1 MPQLKVLLPDSIK
14 LNPALPDGAT
24 AVTYAAME
32 PVPEEHRDADVLVV
46 WGNRWRDL
54 RQTAPS
60 FTNLKLVQ
68 ALMAGPDALLTMD
81 FSPSVTM
88 CNGVGL
94 HDQTVSEHALA
105 MLLTMVRRLP
115 ASAEAQRDHRWANE
129 LGGNQELHP
138 DGPVTTLLGAR
149 VLIWGFGSI
158 GTTLAPMLRGLGA
171 TVTGVARSAGERK
184 GFPVITDDTLADELG
199 RTDALIMILP
209 AGDDTADALNAE
221 RLGQLK
227 QGAYVVNVGRGN
239 SVDEAALLEAL
250 QSGQLGG
257 AALDVFKKEPLPEDS
272 PLWDAP
278 NVLITPHGAGGRP
291 VEADE
296 LIERNVA
303 ALIEGGELRNVFREG
318 A

>member
-1 MPQLKVLLPDSIK
+1 MPQLKVLLPDSIP
-14 LNPALPDGAT
+14 LNPVLPDGAS

-54 RQTAPS
+54 RETASS

-68 ALMAGPDALLTMD
+68 ALMAGPDTLLTMD
-81 FSPSVTM
+81 FPPEATM

-94 HDQTVSEHALA
+94 HDETVSEHALA
-105 MLLTMVRRLP
+105 MLLTTVRRLP
-115 ASAEAQRDHRWANE
+115 ASAEAQRDRRWANE
-129 LGGNQELHP
+129 LGGNQDLHHE
-138 DGPVTTLLGAR
+138 GPITTLLGAR

-158 GTTLAPMLRGLGA
+158 GSTLAPMLKGLGA
-171 TVTGVARSAGERK
+171 TVTGVARSAGERA
-184 GFPVITDDTLADELG
+184 GFPVITDEDLAEELR

-209 AGDDTADALNAE
+209 AGDATADALNEE

-239 SVDEAALLEAL
+239 SVDEAALVEAL
-250 QSGQLGG
+250 KSGHLAG

-278 NVLITPHGAGGRP
+278 NVLITPHAAGGRP
-291 VEADE
+291 VGADE
-296 LIERNVA
+296 LISHNLA
-303 ALIEGGELRNVFREG
+303 ALVGGRQLRNVFRDG

>member
-1 MPQLKVLLPDSIK
+1 MPQLKVLLPDSIQ
-14 LNPALPDGAT
+14 LNPALPDGAA

-54 RQTAPS
+54 RDTAPS

-81 FSPSVTM
+81 FSPDVAM

-291 VEADE
+291 VGADE
-296 LIERNVA
+296 LIEHNVA
-303 ALIEGGELRNVFREG
+303 ALIEGGELRNVFRDG